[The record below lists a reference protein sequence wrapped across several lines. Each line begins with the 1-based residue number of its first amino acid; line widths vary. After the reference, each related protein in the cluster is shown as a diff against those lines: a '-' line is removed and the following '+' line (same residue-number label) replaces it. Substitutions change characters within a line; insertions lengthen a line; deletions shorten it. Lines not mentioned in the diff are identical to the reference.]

1 MKAFTEPLLELAEFE
16 TIQKTKYRGK
26 GMIQIAGSTGSQK
39 SHLAYALSGDGRRIL
54 YILADEEKA
63 KEVLEEYQF
72 LDGEVLF
79 YPAKDFLFYR
89 ADIRGKY
96 LVKQRMEVF
105 RALKEE
111 ENVTVITTIGAL
123 MDGVRPPLKID
134 EEVFSVRTGE
144 TSDLEELVQRLSAM
158 GYDREVQIEGP
169 GQFAVRGG
177 IVDIFPLTEEMPVRI
192 EFWDD
197 EIDSIRTFDAQTQRS
212 IENREEITVYPAR
225 DEADEQ
231 EEVSFLRYF
240 RPEETLLF
248 LDEPAR
254 LYERGEVIEEEVRQ
268 ARERREEEEKLPEGE
283 KDIRIFPVHEIA
295 GLINQY
301 HSIGFTALEGKV
313 KEFLVRDVYSILAKN
328 VNPYNSSFEV
338 LTRDLKRLKRNGY
351 RVILLSGSRTRARR
365 LAEDLRD
372 YDLNSF
378 YDEDPERLVKPGEI
392 LVSYGHVA
400 VGYEYPMLKFTVI
413 SETDIFGKKKKKKRR
428 RIYEGEKIQS
438 FTDLKPG
445 DYVVHENHGLGIY
458 QGIEKIEIDR
468 IEKDYMK
475 ISYAGGGNLYIP
487 ATQMDLIQKYASADA
502 KKPKLNRLGGQD
514 WERTKT
520 RVRKAV
526 QVIARD
532 LVELYAARQEKEGYA
547 YEPDTVWQ
555 KEFEEMFPFE
565 ETDDQATAIEET
577 KKDMES
583 HKIMDRLICGDVGFG
598 KTEVAIRAAFKA
610 VQENKQVAFLVPTTI
625 LAQQHYN
632 TLVQR
637 MKDFPV
643 RVDLMCRF
651 RTPSQ
656 QKKTLE
662 DLKKGQV
669 DILVGTHRILSQDV
683 CFKDL
688 GLLVIDEE
696 QRFGVQHKEKIKKLR
711 ENVDVLTL
719 TATPIPRT
727 LHMSLIGIRDMSV
740 LEEAPMDRMPIQ
752 TYVMEYQDEMVR
764 EAIVRELSR
773 QGQVYYVYNKVK
785 DIAEITARVQ
795 SLVPEANV
803 AYAHGQMRE
812 HQLERIMYDFIN
824 GDIDVLVSTTIIE
837 TGLDI
842 SNANTMII
850 HDADKLGLS
859 QLYQLRGRVGR
870 SNRMAYAFL
879 LYRRDRLF
887 REVAEKRLA
896 AIREFTDLGSGFKI
910 AMRDL
915 EIRGAGNLL
924 GEAQHGHMEAVGY
937 DLYCKMLNEAVKNMK
952 QGTSQ
957 EEAVSFTTTVDLNVD
972 AFIPASYIPDEY
984 QKLDIYKRIAL
995 IETEEEMDDMM
1006 EELIDR
1012 FGDIP
1017 KKVQKLILIAR
1028 LKAFAHSVYVTSI
1041 EQKGQTLKITMYE
1054 RAKVRGEEIPKLLE
1068 RRKGELVFKNDTPP
1082 YFLYEQKKRNRKE
1095 KDPDILE
1102 VVKNLLNDIKTL
1114 IVQEKPDI
1122 IG

>member
-144 TSDLEELVQRLSAM
+144 TSDLEELVQRLSAI

-565 ETDDQATAIEET
+565 ETDDQAAAIEET

-879 LYRRDRLF
+879 LYRRDRLL

-957 EEAVSFTTTVDLNVD
+957 EEAASFTTTVDLNVD

>member
-565 ETDDQATAIEET
+565 ETDDQAAAIEET

-879 LYRRDRLF
+879 LYRRDRLL

-896 AIREFTDLGSGFKI
+896 AIREFTEFGSGFKI

-957 EEAVSFTTTVDLNVD
+957 EEAASFTTTVDLNVD

>member
-248 LDEPAR
+248 LDEPSR

-565 ETDDQATAIEET
+565 ETDDQAAAIEET

-879 LYRRDRLF
+879 LYRRDRLL

-896 AIREFTDLGSGFKI
+896 AIRDFTDLGSGFKI

-957 EEAVSFTTTVDLNVD
+957 EEAASFTTTVDLNVD

>member
-1 MKAFTEPLLELAEFE
+1 MKAFTEPLFELAEFE
-16 TIQKTKYRGK
+16 NIQKIKYREK

-39 SHLAYALSGDGRRIL
+39 SHLAYALSGDSRRIL
-54 YILADEEKA
+54 YILSDEEKA
-63 KEVLEEYQF
+63 KEILEEYQF
-72 LDGEVLF
+72 LDVNVFF
-79 YPAKDFLFYR
+79 YPAKDFLFYQ

-96 LVKQRMEVF
+96 LIKQRMEVLK
-105 RALKEE
+105 ALKEE
-111 ENVTVITTIGAL
+111 ETVTVITTIDAL
-123 MDGVRPPLKID
+123 MDGIQPPA
-134 EEVFSVRTGE
+134 EVERAVTSLHTGDVV
-144 TSDLEELVQRLSAM
+144 DLQQLENRLSDM

-177 IVDIFPLTEEMPVRI
+177 ILDVYPLTEDMPVRI

-197 EIDSIRTFDAQTQRS
+197 EIDSIRTFDAGTQRS
-212 IENREEITVYPAR
+212 IENREEIVIYPA
-225 DEADEQ
+225 ADGAGKKEK
-231 EEVSFLRYF
+231 VSFLHF
-240 RPEETLLF
+240 FSPQETLLF
-248 LDEPAR
+248 LDEPVR
-254 LYERGEVIEEEVRQ
+254 LVERGTAVEEEARQ
-268 ARERREEEEKLPEGE
+268 ARERREEEEKFYGHREEIQL
-283 KDIRIFPVHEIA
+283 FPVLKIVE
-295 GLINQY
+295 LINQY
-301 HSIGFTALEGKV
+301 YSIGFTALEGKL
-313 KEFLVRDVYSILAKN
+313 KDYSVRESYSILAKN

-372 YDLNSF
+372 YDLNSY
-378 YDEDPERLVKPGEI
+378 YDENPERLVKPGEI

-413 SETDIFGKKKKKKRR
+413 SETDIFGRKKKKKRR
-428 RIYEGEKIQS
+428 RIYEGERIHS

-458 QGIEKIEIDR
+458 QGIEKIEVDR

-487 ATQMDLIQKYASADA
+487 ATQMDLIQKYASADS

-526 QVIARD
+526 QEIARD
-532 LVELYAARQEKEGYA
+532 LVELYAVRQEKEGYA

-565 ETDDQATAIEET
+565 ETEDQITAIEET

-625 LAQQHYN
+625 LTQQHYN

-651 RTPSQ
+651 RTPAQ

-669 DILVGTHRILSQDV
+669 DILVGTHRILSKDV

-696 QRFGVQHKEKIKKLR
+696 QRFGVQHKEKIKKIR

-785 DIAEITARVQ
+785 DIAEITARIQ
-795 SLVPEANV
+795 SLVPEATV

-842 SNANTMII
+842 SNVNTMII

-879 LYRRDRLF
+879 LYRRDRLL
-887 REVAEKRLA
+887 REIAEKRLA

-952 QGTSQ
+952 QGGDQ
-957 EEAVSFTTTVDLNVD
+957 EEVESYTTTIDLNVD
-972 AFIPASYIPDEY
+972 AFIPASYISDEY
-984 QKLDIYKRIAL
+984 QKLDIYKRIAM
-995 IETEEEMDDMM
+995 IETEEEMDDIM

-1017 KKVQKLILIAR
+1017 KKVQKLIMIAR
-1028 LKAFAHSVYVTSI
+1028 LKSMAHSVYVTAI
-1041 EQKGQTLKITMYE
+1041 EQKGATLKITMYE
-1054 RAKVRGEEIPKLLE
+1054 KAKVRAEELPKLLE
-1068 RRKGELVFKNDTPP
+1068 RKKGELLFKNDTPP

-1095 KDPDILE
+1095 KEPDILE

-1114 IVQEKPDI
+1114 IVQGKTDI
-1122 IG
+1122 MM

>member
-212 IENREEITVYPAR
+212 IENREEITVYPAW

-248 LDEPAR
+248 LDEPSR

-565 ETDDQATAIEET
+565 ETDDQAAAIEET

-879 LYRRDRLF
+879 LYRRDRLL

-957 EEAVSFTTTVDLNVD
+957 EEAASFTTTVDLNVD